1 MSFFSFS
8 VVCKPHLP
16 LTTPYGELSART
28 LTQVFDGVHIGSHGA
43 SSAVALLDLLGRGL
57 LELGL
62 IGDRVDLGEWGC
74 VCHDEAVGG
83 LEQWKSFGKLEAC
96 SRDESARIEEA
107 GTARRGRTRSNKGA
121 RGR

>member
-1 MSFFSFS
+1 
-8 VVCKPHLP
+8 
-16 LTTPYGELSART
+16 
-28 LTQVFDGVHIGSHGA
+28 
-43 SSAVALLDLLGRGL
+43 VALLDLLGRGL

-74 VCHDEAVGG
+74 VCHGEAVGG